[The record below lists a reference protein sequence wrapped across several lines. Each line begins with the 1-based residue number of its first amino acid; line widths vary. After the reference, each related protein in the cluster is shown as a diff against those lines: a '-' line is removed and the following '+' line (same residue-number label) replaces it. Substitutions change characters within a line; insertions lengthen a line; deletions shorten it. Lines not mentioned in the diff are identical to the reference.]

1 MAQLHN
7 DWLETLVTFG
17 RVGFSMILLAL
28 LTVFGRW
35 FVGGGIPGH
44 RVFVMFLWLAL
55 GGCLI
60 YAAVDFPFQIYSIL
74 FVFLVLCAVLSCLSR
89 KA

>member
-17 RVGFSMILLAL
+17 RIGFSLILLAL
-28 LTVFGRW
+28 VTVFSRW
-35 FVGGGIPGH
+35 FVRGGIAAH

-60 YAAVDFPFQIYSIL
+60 YAAVDFPLQIYSIL
-74 FVFLVLCAVLSCLSR
+74 FLFLVLGAVLCCLSR
-89 KA
+89 KV